1 MDKNLAIRFILA
13 EGILFILLSFP
24 VSLPGQLTQ
33 THSIQKISIEWNK
46 GRPSGTINILNGSL
60 TKIEIIKGP
69 GKIIDN
75 RFEFSSS
82 GNARITLEITGVQN
96 NPGPEPTIISVKTNT
111 NFFLFF

>member
-1 MDKNLAIRFILA
+1 MNKNLAIRFILA

-46 GRPSGTINILNGSL
+46 GRPSGTINVLNGSL

-69 GKIIDN
+69 GKIQPSYH
-75 RFEFSSS
+75 FVFSVMYIHMI
-82 GNARITLEITGVQN
+82 AI
-96 NPGPEPTIISVKTNT
+96 K
-111 NFFLFF
+111 